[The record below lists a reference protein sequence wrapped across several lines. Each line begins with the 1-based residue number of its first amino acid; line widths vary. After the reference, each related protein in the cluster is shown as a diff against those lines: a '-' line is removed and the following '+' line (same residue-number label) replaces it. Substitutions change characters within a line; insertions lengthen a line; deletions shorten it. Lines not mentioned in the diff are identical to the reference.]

1 MSLNN
6 SSRNYLHHYR
16 TDCDNRHKLDRRL
29 PTGPHSY
36 RGPGSS
42 EYIGYGGGGEVESG
56 GGGGGG
62 GKHSPATH
70 SSPTSQ
76 RWKQRPQ
83 CLSFLC
89 TLTHLPLQH
98 L

>member
-6 SSRNYLHHYR
+6 SSRNYLQHYR
-16 TDCDNRHKLDRRL
+16 TDCDSRHRLDRRL
-29 PTGPHSY
+29 PIGPHSY

-42 EYIGYGGGGEVESG
+42 EYIGYGGGGD
-56 GGGGGG
+56 G
-62 GKHSPATH
+62 GKHSPSTH
-70 SSPTSQ
+70 SSPSSQ